1 MDDLETTA
9 AESPPP
15 ADPPPRRDGLQSA
28 AAVITALL
36 GVAYVLWVAR
46 GFLIPFAL
54 GGLIAIAFSPLAA
67 RIERTRLGAPWV
79 SAVLAFLMLG
89 GIVGIV
95 GTIGYLGVLEV
106 SRAYPEYALQLSEL
120 VDELSRAAGVSL
132 EERKKLSGDMVLSSQ
147 SFALLRRVGASSIG
161 FVTGSALTLLF
172 LFFFVVN
179 RQTFARKVHQ
189 FLMSQGFAEGESDE
203 TLATITTTMTRY
215 IWLKTAI
222 SAVTGLLFG
231 LAAWVGGTPFPV
243 FWGFI
248 AFSFNYA
255 PSVGPIIAAVVPIIL
270 TLLVVK
276 PLGVAVGLSL
286 VLGAIQLISGSMI
299 EPKILGD
306 ELDLNIVT
314 AFLALLFWGLV
325 WGPVGMLLGIP
336 LTAMIQLI
344 LRCSRRAAPIAELM
358 GS

>member
-1 MDDLETTA
+1 MTDPET
-9 AESPPP
+9 PPTH
-15 ADPPPRRDGLQSA
+15 PPRRDGLQSA
-28 AAVITALL
+28 AAVIIILL
-36 GVAYVLWVAR
+36 GVSYVLWIGR

-67 RIERTRLGAPWV
+67 RIERSRLGAPWV
-79 SAVLAFLMLG
+79 SALLAFVMLG
-89 GIVGIV
+89 GIVGV
-95 GTIGYLGVLEV
+95 LGSIGYMGVLEV
-106 SRAYPEYALQLSEL
+106 SRAYPEYAAQASVVLE
-120 VDELSRAAGVSL
+120 ELSQRAGISL
-132 EERKKLSGDMVLSSQ
+132 EEHMELSGDIMLSSQ
-147 SFALLRRVGASSIG
+147 SLALLQRVGASSAG

-179 RQTFARKVHQ
+179 REVFAKKIYS
-189 FLMSQGFAEGESDE
+189 LLLSQGFREAEAEE
-203 TLATITTTMTRY
+203 TLGTLATTMTRY

-222 SAVTGLLFG
+222 SGATGILFG
-231 LAAWVGGTPFPV
+231 LTAWAGGTPFPV
-243 FWGFI
+243 FWGFV
-248 AFSFNYA
+248 AFAFNYA
-255 PSVGPIIAAVVPIIL
+255 PSVGPIIAAVVPILL
-270 TLLVVK
+270 TLVVVK
-276 PLGVAVGLSL
+276 PLGLALL
-286 VLGAIQLISGSMI
+286 VSSVLAAIQLVSGSMI